1 MVVAFQDL
9 ADLGKLSKG
18 LGEFLRHF
26 GDGHGGADARNHV
39 FALGV
44 GQKFAEQLLLAGGRI
59 PGEGN
64 AGAAVV
70 AHVAEGHGL
79 DVDGSAPGIG
89 DVVFTTVNV
98 GAGVIPGAE
107 HGLNGAHQLL
117 LGVGGEIHAQLA
129 LIFGLELG
137 SQLLQVARVQLHVLG
152 HALALLHPVDE
163 GFKILFAHFHD
174 HVGVHLDEPA
184 VAVPRP
190 AGIAG
195 LGGHDVHHVL
205 V

>member
-1 MVVAFQDL
+1 MIVAFQDL

-18 LGEFLRHF
+18 LGELLRHF
-26 GDGHGGADARNHV
+26 GDGHGGADARHHV

-70 AHVAEGHGL
+70 THVAEGHGL

-89 DVVFTTVNV
+89 NVVLTTVNV
-98 GAGVIPGAE
+98 GAGVVPGAE
-107 HGLNGAHQLL
+107 HGLDGAHQLL

-137 SQLLQVARVQLHVLG
+137 GQLLQVVRVQLHVLG
-152 HALALLHPVDE
+152 HALALLHPVNE
-163 GFKILFAHFHD
+163 GFKILLAHFHD